1 MKAIEVSNL
10 NFSYGNNKIISNLSF
25 EIEEGDFV
33 CIIGLNGA
41 GKSTLLKLMLN
52 ILLPDSGT
60 ININKKNSADI
71 SYVAQNA
78 VHFNPNFPATV
89 KEIVGL
95 GINSTNI
102 FANNNKKILDALE
115 KVGMSDY
122 LNRKIG
128 KLSGGQ
134 QQRIILAKALVNNP
148 KYIFLDEP
156 TTGIDN
162 EAVQSICC
170 LLGELNKKYKITIVM
185 VTHDIFSIMNHATKI
200 INFGEDGKIKIIPAS
215 NFNFDMFHHKCFY
228 K

>member
-1 MKAIEVSNL
+1 MKAIQVYNL
-10 NFSYGNNKIISNLSF
+10 NFSYGNNEIISDLSF
-25 EIEEGDFV
+25 EIEEGEFV
-33 CIIGLNGA
+33 CIIGSNGT

-60 ININKKNSADI
+60 ININKKNRGDI

-78 VHFNPNFPATV
+78 IHFNQNFPAAV

-95 GINSTNI
+95 GINSINI
-102 FANNNKKILDALE
+102 FTDNSKKISDALE

-128 KLSGGQ
+128 NLSGGQ

-156 TTGIDN
+156 TIGIDN
-162 EAVQSICC
+162 DAVQSICC
-170 LLGELNKKYKITIVM
+170 LLGELNKEYKITIVM
-185 VTHDIFSIMNHATKI
+185 VTHDIFSIANHATKI
-200 INFGEDGKIKIIPAS
+200 INFGEECNIEIIEAAE
-215 NFNFDMFHHKCFY
+215 FNFDMFHHKIY
-228 K
+228 R